1 MIWNCDHK
9 MGQSRQKHNYY
20 IFYGKV
26 KIPTYFYKR
35 YYWKQNIVQ
44 PRGYDYLPFFKK
56 EIPFFLIKDV
66 EKAKTVITKLKI
78 HQNHRRFIQTI
89 LAKERRMLIW
99 KVISV

>member
-1 MIWNCDHK
+1 

-44 PRGYDYLPFFKK
+44 PRGYDYLPFFLKK
-56 EIPFFLIKDV
+56 KYHFF
-66 EKAKTVITKLKI
+66 
-78 HQNHRRFIQTI
+78 
-89 LAKERRMLIW
+89 
-99 KVISV
+99 